1 MAAAPSVVLRAC
13 MAVAPEFL
21 RPTRNVPGRGLTV
34 ALAVVGLFGFMGCG
48 EPPSPTPEPPAEATS
63 SPSPASV
70 TVTPLEPASPA
81 DPPKVESPWIDLT
94 SIIGRDQGAVD
105 GALGAP
111 TGCESVSPSRVGK
124 SPKCSYRDGNVEVV
138 FIKGK
143 ADWIT
148 VYGTDSRA
156 PASALEVSFDA
167 ASLAQ
172 LGLSGSP
179 TATSPIGVF
188 WKGSVQ
194 GAREVTMFGQKGG
207 KVSYFYVKAFTD

>member
-1 MAAAPSVVLRAC
+1 
-13 MAVAPEFL
+13 
-21 RPTRNVPGRGLTV
+21 
-34 ALAVVGLFGFMGCG
+34 MGCG
-48 EPPSPTPEPPAEATS
+48 EPPPTTPEPLAAVAS
-63 SPSPASV
+63 SPASV
-70 TVTPLEPASPA
+70 AVTPPAPASPA
-81 DPPKVESPWIDLT
+81 DPPKVEGPWIELT

-111 TGCESVSPSRVGK
+111 SACESVSPSKVGK
-124 SPKCSYRDGNVEVV
+124 SSKCSYRDGNVEVV

-156 PASALEVSFDA
+156 PASALDVSFDA

-194 GAREVTMFGQKGG
+194 GTREVTMFGQKGG